1 LISHLTGRSSGAASP
16 FAASLLAVFAVA
28 LTLFLAADVR
38 AQDPAPTNLDVM
50 VGLGNQVVED
60 IIGKINTD
68 VRGVRLEIVWAAET
82 EEYQVLDDIF
92 TRLLE
97 ERGIDTV
104 HRASDDDESLY
115 SLEYK
120 VPVFRLTYPKVYR
133 SHLIGGKKVKREA
146 NLRVTARLVSDTGDV
161 VWIGESSAEKKDQ
174 FSHGDLSRIQEGSYQ
189 FVKPEMPGSGWGK
202 VVEPVLVS
210 AIIVGMVYLF
220 FSNQSDS

>member
-1 LISHLTGRSSGAASP
+1 MISHRTGRSSGAASP

-28 LTLFLAADVR
+28 LTLFLATDVR
-38 AQDPAPTNLDVM
+38 AEDPAPTNLDLM
-50 VGLGNQVVED
+50 TKLGNRVVED
-60 IIGKINTD
+60 IIGNIDPD
-68 VRGVRLEIVWAAET
+68 VRGVRLEIVPAGNT

-97 ERGIDTV
+97 ARGIDTV
-104 HRASDDDESLY
+104 HRTSEDEDTLY
-115 SLEYK
+115 ALQYK

-133 SHLIGGKKVKREA
+133 SYLIGGKKVKREA
-146 NLRVTARLVSDTGDV
+146 NIRVNAKLVSDIGDV
-161 VWIGESSAEKKDQ
+161 VWIGESSAEESDQ
-174 FSHGDLSRIQEGSYQ
+174 FSHGDLARVQEGSYQ
-189 FVKPEMPGSGWGK
+189 FVKPEEPGSGWGK